1 MMSIGP
7 KPSLRLRDLLLPL
20 LAAALVL
27 FPGLGQTP
35 FRRAEIYFADAA
47 RAMVERGDWIIPYF
61 RGVPFF
67 DKPVLTYWFLAA
79 SFEVFGFSSGAAR
92 LASSLATLLVIAAT
106 AWISWLLWKD
116 RASALAAGWV
126 LVATVPFMTFG
137 SIAMSDMLL
146 TLWTTLAMALGL
158 LCYQSKRPPSF
169 VILALAAVLG
179 LGFLTKGPIALIIPG
194 LGLLCILWQRRRLP
208 VISLPT
214 ILISALVFAVFA
226 LGWFVVVFFR
236 MGMEPI
242 NFFFVRENLQRF
254 SGAVH
259 DVGRPVWFYLAT
271 YLGQGAPWSFLLPL
285 GAVQFLRRPS
295 DGEAKIL
302 ILWVLLVAGL
312 LTLSHGKI
320 DYYLVPLYPAA
331 SILVGRYLQIAVWT
345 RGQRWFVAF
354 LLGVV
359 GIALILLPLPMMRVP
374 LEWRP
379 TGLAMAGVATVLVV
393 AGLVCLAAI
402 PRPRPAVVLKA
413 FVLSVWLAF
422 GVVSVFLLPS
432 FFSAQPN
439 EALVAAVSR
448 ERMLRPN
455 LAVAAH
461 EDPTQLHRDL
471 LFHSRLV
478 VEESSDLHALALS
491 PKAYLIL
498 ASPAEAATLKD
509 TGKVREIGTY
519 RYLPLR
525 FFTLRGILTPPSPER
540 LVLLANFDF

>member
-1 MMSIGP
+1 MMSTVP
-7 KPSLRLRDLLLPL
+7 KPSLRLRDLLFPL

-61 RGVPFF
+61 RGEPFF
-67 DKPVLTYWFLAA
+67 DKPVLTYWFLAG

-92 LASSLATLLVIAAT
+92 VASSLATLLVIAAT
-106 AWISWLLWKD
+106 TWISWLLWKD

-126 LVATVPFMTFG
+126 LIATVPFMTFG
-137 SIAMSDMLL
+137 SIAMSDMVL
-146 TLWTTLAMALGL
+146 TLWTTLAMAIGL

-169 VILALAAVLG
+169 VIFALAAVLG
-179 LGFLTKGPIALIIPG
+179 LGFLTKGPIALVIPG
-194 LGLLCILWQRRRLP
+194 LGLLSIIWQRRRLP
-208 VISLPT
+208 DISLPT
-214 ILISALVFAVFA
+214 ILMSALIFVVLA
-226 LGWFVVVFFR
+226 LGWFAIVYSR
-236 MGMEPI
+236 MGIEPI
-242 NFFFVRENLQRF
+242 KFFFVRENLQRF

-285 GAVQFLRRPS
+285 AAVQFLRRPS

-345 RGQRWFVAF
+345 RVQRLFVGF
-354 LLGVV
+354 LLAVV

-379 TGLAMAGVATVLVV
+379 TGLAMVGVALVLVAAGVACLV
-393 AGLVCLAAI
+393 AI
-402 PRPRPAVVLKA
+402 PRPRPATVLKA
-413 FVLSVWLAF
+413 FVLSVWLAS

-455 LAVAAH
+455 LTVAAH

-471 LFHSRLV
+471 LFHSRLI
-478 VEESSDLHALALS
+478 VEESSDLPALALS
-491 PKAYLIL
+491 PKSYLIL
-498 ASPAEAATLKD
+498 ASPAEAAALKD

-525 FFTLRGILTPPSPER
+525 FFTLRGILTPPTPER